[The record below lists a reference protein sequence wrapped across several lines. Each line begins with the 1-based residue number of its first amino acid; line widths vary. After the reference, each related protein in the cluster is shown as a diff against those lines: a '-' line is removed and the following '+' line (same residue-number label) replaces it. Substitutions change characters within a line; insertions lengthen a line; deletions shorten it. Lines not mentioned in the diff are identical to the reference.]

1 MYTCR
6 RGIPEADGARG
17 ASLQEL
23 AGVWGIY
30 FSVNDCRSVWLALI
44 YILIVCMVLK
54 TTCVCCERELNVW
67 PQNFFSLQ
75 WNWNR
80 FLSFFCFLIPLFTI
94 GIRRHLSKISATVLS
109 LQNMSSA
116 ICKYRIVWSTGRH
129 YFQHNLSYIYL
140 DDANECL
147 GGKTLFNKKGKCL
160 SQQSRFSNSD
170 PRFGDIASTNIG
182 QLGTN

>member
-80 FLSFFCFLIPLFTI
+80 FLIFFVFWYHYLQSESGGIYQRFLQLCCLCRTCHLQYVSIELFGLLE
-94 GIRRHLSKISATVLS
+94 GIIFSITCHISIKMM
-109 LQNMSSA
+109 QMN
-116 ICKYRIVWSTGRH
+116 VWEGRH
-129 YFQHNLSYIYL
+129 
-140 DDANECL
+140 CL
-147 GGKTLFNKKGKCL
+147 IRKESACL
-160 SQQSRFSNSD
+160 NNQDLAIPIQDSE
-170 PRFGDIASTNIG
+170 T
-182 QLGTN
+182 

>member
-30 FSVNDCRSVWLALI
+30 FSVNDCCSVWLALI

-94 GIRRHLSKISATVLS
+94 GIRRQLSKISATVLS

-129 YFQHNLSYIYL
+129 YFQHNLSYIY
-140 DDANECL
+140 
-147 GGKTLFNKKGKCL
+147 
-160 SQQSRFSNSD
+160 
-170 PRFGDIASTNIG
+170 
-182 QLGTN
+182 